1 MPERTANP
9 EDTLVSPVASAA
21 GSAPSVLTPR
31 EQQIAEAIKRG
42 LSNKMIARNLNMAE
56 ATVKVHVRSI
66 LNKLGVVTRSQA
78 AVQLMRELHADAPD
92 APSAETDI
100 ERWQELAE
108 NDSEVLQF
116 DAILGRLEVGIAH
129 EKDAMNALL
138 SRLRTTLSVS

>member
-1 MPERTANP
+1 MPTRRAARTHARS
-9 EDTLVSPVASAA
+9 LVRHR
-21 GSAPSVLTPR
+21 TD
-31 EQQIAEAIKRG
+31 
-42 LSNKMIARNLNMAE
+42 
-56 ATVKVHVRSI
+56 
-66 LNKLGVVTRSQA
+66 
-78 AVQLMRELHADAPD
+78 ADAPD